1 MISYKLLD
9 RDTEITRKQ
18 QTNIELVLGISLPEA
33 PHGEEARSW
42 FRQFKVCVAAN
53 EWDEA
58 KKFRRVLTLLKGQA
72 WAVYEALTDEETD
85 TYDHL
90 KTAILE
96 ELSPDMDEERL
107 RAKHVDDLEKAQKVS
122 MIRIP

>member
-1 MISYKLLD
+1 M
-9 RDTEITRKQ
+9 RKRQ
-18 QTNIELVLGISLPEA
+18 DLGFFFF
-33 PHGEEARSW
+33 RSW

-58 KKFRRVLTLLKGQA
+58 KKFKRVLTLLKGQA

-90 KTAILE
+90 KWPSSKNFLLIWMKR
-96 ELSPDMDEERL
+96 DL
-107 RAKHVDDLEKAQKVS
+107 RPNMQT
-122 MIRIP
+122 I